1 MKIRGRIW
9 IPLLA
14 VLLLVAGC
22 AGAEQQPKFTTGK
35 NTYNSAAKQEQSTE
49 EPSEQSTSVT
59 GLHVV
64 VNIDT
69 QSEMLTLQKVENGK
83 LLERSYNSGTCF
95 YNKYGSIMSLA
106 RLELGSVVTFRATD
120 DGILT
125 EVTVS
130 DQAWER
136 GQVKKYRID
145 EERNVFTIGTSN
157 YAIDEDTNFFSDDG
171 TILVNDIGDG
181 DELRVWGID
190 RRILSVTV
198 TTGHGEIELYGTDV
212 FEGGYI
218 MLSGAQKYYYEIT
231 SGMTIEV
238 PEGDYRLTAA
248 GNGYGGSMDI
258 TVTRDETVTADL
270 DMIKGEG
277 PKSCELSF
285 TVTVP
290 DTTVLLDGQPVDLSM
305 PVTVTYGTHS
315 LQAAATGYS
324 AWSRQLVV
332 NSETANIII
341 DLTENAVSSGEESTE
356 STDTV
361 QGTTGDSTQSDSS
374 ESTTTD
380 STQTGVTD
388 SSQSSTQSGNSGST
402 QTNLGNSLIT
412 DEAESDSTNTAT
424 ESYLKTLS
432 GIMDTLTGE

>member
-1 MKIRGRIW
+1 M
-9 IPLLA
+9 
-14 VLLLVAGC
+14 
-22 AGAEQQPKFTTGK
+22 
-35 NTYNSAAKQEQSTE
+35 
-49 EPSEQSTSVT
+49 
-59 GLHVV
+59 
-64 VNIDT
+64 
-69 QSEMLTLQKVENGK
+69 
-83 LLERSYNSGTCF
+83 
-95 YNKYGSIMSLA
+95 
-106 RLELGSVVTFRATD
+106 
-120 DGILT
+120 
-125 EVTVS
+125 
-130 DQAWER
+130 
-136 GQVKKYRID
+136 
-145 EERNVFTIGTSN
+145 
-157 YAIDEDTNFFSDDG
+157 
-171 TILVNDIGDG
+171 
-181 DELRVWGID
+181 
-190 RRILSVTV
+190 
-198 TTGHGEIELYGTDV
+198 
-212 FEGGYI
+212 
-218 MLSGAQKYYYEIT
+218 
-231 SGMTIEV
+231 
-238 PEGDYRLTAA
+238 
-248 GNGYGGSMDI
+248 
-258 TVTRDETVTADL
+258 TADL

>member
-1 MKIRGRIW
+1 MLAAYMP
-9 IPLLA
+9 PLLSCA
-14 VLLLVAGC
+14 ASGLSSCPDSISARFSSMCSFAARTACVLAANGIC
-22 AGAEQQPKFTTGK
+22 AWLYP
-35 NTYNSAAKQEQSTE
+35 
-49 EPSEQSTSVT
+49 
-59 GLHVV
+59 
-64 VNIDT
+64 
-69 QSEMLTLQKVENGK
+69 
-83 LLERSYNSGTCF
+83 
-95 YNKYGSIMSLA
+95 
-106 RLELGSVVTFRATD
+106 RLEPTPALSFAVRDLKCGAGICVTASHNPAIYN
-120 DGILT
+120 GIK
-125 EVTVS
+125 VF
-130 DQAWER
+130 
-136 GQVKKYRID
+136 VK
-145 EERNVFTIGTSN
+145 
-157 YAIDEDTNFFSDDG
+157 
-171 TILVNDIGDG
+171 
-181 DELRVWGID
+181 
-190 RRILSVTV
+190 
-198 TTGHGEIELYGTDV
+198 
-212 FEGGYI
+212 GGRD
-218 MLSGAQKYYYEIT
+218 A
-231 SGMTIEV
+231 
-238 PEGDYRLTAA
+238 
-248 GNGYGGSMDI
+248 
-258 TVTRDETVTADL
+258 DETVTADL

-356 STDTV
+356 SMDTV

-374 ESTTTD
+374 EST
-380 STQTGVTD
+380 
-388 SSQSSTQSGNSGST
+388 TQSGNSGST